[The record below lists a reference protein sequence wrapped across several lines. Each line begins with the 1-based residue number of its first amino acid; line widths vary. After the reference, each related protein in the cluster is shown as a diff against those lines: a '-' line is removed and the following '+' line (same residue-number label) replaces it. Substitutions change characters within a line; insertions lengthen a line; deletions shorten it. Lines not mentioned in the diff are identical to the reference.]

1 MAEDPQTP
9 NADQIA
15 YWNGP
20 GGQRWVDRQQAQDE
34 MLEPVLAI
42 LLDRAKARSGERVI
56 DVGCGCG
63 ATTRAFA
70 EKVGAAGRVLGVD
83 VSAPMLQRARQV
95 APQNARVEFR
105 LADASVYPF
114 KPEWYDL
121 IVSRFG
127 VMFFAEPAAS
137 FANLRKALRPGGRL
151 TFLCW
156 REARANPWLMA
167 PLQAAYRHVPKL
179 PEVGPEDPGPFS
191 LASEARVH
199 HILGKAGF
207 SDTAMEACDLTLD
220 VAVGGGL
227 DTAVESALQI
237 GPTSRAIEGQPA
249 DVVAAVRKSIREAL
263 APFAEG
269 QAVMLPGSI
278 WVVTARNP

>member
-1 MAEDPQTP
+1 
-9 NADQIA
+9 
-15 YWNGP
+15 
-20 GGQRWVDRQQAQDE
+20 
-34 MLEPVLAI
+34 MLEPVSAI
-42 LLDRAKARSGERVI
+42 LLDRAKSHPGERVI

-95 APQNARVEFR
+95 APQNAPIEFR

-114 KPEWYDL
+114 KPGWYDL

-151 TFLCW
+151 TFVCW

-167 PLQAAYRHVPKL
+167 PLQAAYNHVPKL

-191 LASEARVH
+191 FASEARVH
-199 HILGKAGF
+199 RILGEAGF
-207 SDTAMEACDLTLD
+207 SDTSTEACDLTLD
-220 VAVGGGL
+220 VAIGRGL
-227 DTAVESALQI
+227 DAAVESALQI
-237 GPTSRAIEGQPA
+237 GPASRAIEGQPA
-249 DVVAAVRKSIREAL
+249 DVVALVRKSVHEAL
-263 APFAEG
+263 APFAKG
-269 QAVMLPGSI
+269 QAVMLPASI
-278 WVVTARNP
+278 WVVTAQNS